1 MALPLPERWRAPVG
15 VMAAMPRRGKT
26 QGFAMLGTARDL
38 PDATLISRVYL
49 QRGLT
54 PAVSRAARSE
64 ASGGHQPGTGWRRLD
79 HPVRLQWMP
88 APWRDT
94 TTWLSWVFAAVPK
107 LSDGVTTSR
116 AMACAGGRDGSHAQ
130 ARQNTRLCHAWN
142 CQRFA

>member
-1 MALPLPERWRAPVG
+1 MAYGLSKLRPCASSATQASRNFANCTSPLRWLYILHICEYANRARPC
-15 VMAAMPRRGKT
+15 
-26 QGFAMLGTARDL
+26 
-38 PDATLISRVYL
+38 
-49 QRGLT
+49 GLT

-107 LSDGVTTSR
+107 LSVGVTTSR

-130 ARQNTRLCHAWN
+130 ARQNTRLCQAWN